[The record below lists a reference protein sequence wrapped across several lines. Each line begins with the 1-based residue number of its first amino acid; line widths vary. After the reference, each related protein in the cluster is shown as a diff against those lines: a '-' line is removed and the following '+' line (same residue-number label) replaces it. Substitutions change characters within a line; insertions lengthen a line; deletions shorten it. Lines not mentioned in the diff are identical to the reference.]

1 MPSVIS
7 PASAVSTLAIAV
19 VYWVAASIAAY
30 VAFNRALWRGSRG
43 WAFIG
48 VGYMLLAVII
58 QYVLQ
63 QIPGLVILIRE
74 MSLILSVKSITEIN
88 SLLLSLLKPYI
99 PWLILYYGLMAGI
112 CQEIARYFAVK
123 DREPASALYIGY
135 GFALIDIAVGVLS
148 LVSILVI
155 ARMGLLI
162 VPFKNQL
169 QALLTIQYVG
179 IAVQPLVSFLFHP
192 GASMFL
198 RAMQANGRG
207 LRGLATTTIA
217 HTYVDSFT
225 LYLNYILYG
234 LLTVTGRLITAS
246 LMVYFSTIISM
257 SIILFLIGL
266 SRVRHLPAMPMIK

>member
-7 PASAVSTLAIAV
+7 LASALAIAV

-43 WAFIG
+43 WVFIG
-48 VGYMLLAVII
+48 VGYMLLAIII

-74 MSLILSVKSITEIN
+74 MPLMLSVKSITEIN

-148 LVSILVI
+148 LVSILAV
-155 ARMGLLI
+155 ARMGLPI

-179 IAVQPLVSFLFHP
+179 IAIQPLVSFLFHP
-192 GASMFL
+192 GASIFL

-225 LYLNYILYG
+225 LYLNYMFYG
-234 LLTVTGRLITAS
+234 LLTVTGGLITAF
-246 LMVYFSTIISM
+246 LAVYFSTIILV
-257 SIILFLIGL
+257 SIIIFLIGL
-266 SRVRHLPAMPMIK
+266 NKVKLNTSVDD

>member
-7 PASAVSTLAIAV
+7 SVSAASALAIAV

-43 WAFIG
+43 WVFIG
-48 VGYMLLAVII
+48 VGYMILAVII

-74 MSLILSVKSITEIN
+74 LPLMLSVKSITEIN

-148 LVSILVI
+148 LVSILAV
-155 ARMGLLI
+155 ARMGLPI

-179 IAVQPLVSFLFHP
+179 IAIQPLVSFLFHP

-225 LYLNYILYG
+225 LYLNYMFYR
-234 LLTVTGRLITAS
+234 LLTVTGGLITAF
-246 LMVYFSTIISM
+246 LAVYFSTIILV
-257 SIILFLIGL
+257 SIILFLIGFNKVKL
-266 SRVRHLPAMPMIK
+266 NTSVDD

>member
-7 PASAVSTLAIAV
+7 SVSAASVLAIAV

-30 VAFNRALWRGSRG
+30 VAFNRTLWRGNRG
-43 WAFIG
+43 WVFIG
-48 VGYMLLAVII
+48 VGYMLLAIII

-63 QIPGLVILIRE
+63 QIPGLVILIRG
-74 MSLILSVKSITEIN
+74 MPLMLSVKSITEIN
-88 SLLLSLLKPYI
+88 SLASSLLKPYI

-148 LVSILVI
+148 LASILAVT
-155 ARMGLLI
+155 RMGLPI

-179 IAVQPLVSFLFHP
+179 IAIQPLVSFLFHP

-225 LYLNYILYG
+225 LYLNYMFYG
-234 LLTVTGRLITAS
+234 LLTVTGGLITAF
-246 LMVYFSTIISM
+246 LAVYFSTIILV

-266 SRVRHLPAMPMIK
+266 NKVKLNTSVDD

>member
-7 PASAVSTLAIAV
+7 LASALAIAV

-43 WAFIG
+43 WVFIG
-48 VGYMLLAVII
+48 VGYMLLAIII

-74 MSLILSVKSITEIN
+74 LPLILSVKSITEIN

-148 LVSILVI
+148 LVSILAV
-155 ARMGLLI
+155 ARMGLPI

-179 IAVQPLVSFLFHP
+179 IAIQPLVSFLFHP

-207 LRGLATTTIA
+207 LRGLAATIIA
-217 HTYVDSFT
+217 HTYADSFT
-225 LYLNYILYG
+225 LYLNYILYE
-234 LLTVTGRLITAS
+234 LLTVTSVLFMVT
-246 LMVYFSTIISM
+246 LMAYFSTVIVIS
-257 SIILFLIGL
+257 IVFFIIGL
-266 SRVRHLPAMPMIK
+266 NKVKYHTSS

>member
-1 MPSVIS
+1 
-7 PASAVSTLAIAV
+7 
-19 VYWVAASIAAY
+19 
-30 VAFNRALWRGSRG
+30 
-43 WAFIG
+43 
-48 VGYMLLAVII
+48 MLLAVII

-74 MSLILSVKSITEIN
+74 LPLILSVKSITEIN

-99 PWLILYYGLMAGI
+99 SWLILYYGLMAGI

-148 LVSILVI
+148 LASILAV
-155 ARMGLLI
+155 ACMGLPI

-179 IAVQPLVSFLFHP
+179 IAIQPLVSFLFHP

-225 LYLNYILYG
+225 LYLNYMFYG
-234 LLTVTGRLITAS
+234 LLAVTGGLITAF
-246 LMVYFSTIISM
+246 LAVYFSTIILV

-266 SRVRHLPAMPMIK
+266 NKG